1 MQFMPSTWETA
12 GVDGNGDGVPN
23 IMDPEDAIPAGAK
36 YLADNGAPE
45 DRYSALF
52 AYNGAG
58 WYVREVL
65 EVAEQY
71 RLLVGDESVGPYG
84 FEGPALETAPATSY
98 APQPARATP
107 PPAEDTAPPARE
119 PKPAQE
125 AAQEQTAPERTSQR
139 NSARTISEYQY

>member
-1 MQFMPSTWETA
+1 
-12 GVDGNGDGVPN
+12 
-23 IMDPEDAIPAGAK
+23 
-36 YLADNGAPE
+36 
-45 DRYSALF
+45 
-52 AYNGAG
+52 
-58 WYVREVL
+58 VL

-71 RLLVGDESVGPYG
+71 RLLAGDESVGPYG

-125 AAQEQTAPERTSQR
+125 AAQEQTAPERTTQR
-139 NSARTISEYQY
+139 NSARTVSEYQY